1 MRTVIKHFLIDTISL
16 YIISQSVAGIVFA
29 EGMYTL
35 LLAGFVL
42 MLATL
47 IVKPIINVLLLP
59 INLITFGL
67 FKWVT
72 YAITLYLVTL
82 VVPGF
87 HLGEFIFKG
96 FSSYWFSVPGISL
109 SGVLAFIAFSFVIST
124 ISSILYW
131 IFK

>member
-1 MRTVIKHFLIDTISL
+1 MRGLIKHFLIDTVTL
-16 YIISQSVAGIVFA
+16 YLISQAVSGIVFI
-29 EGMYTL
+29 EGTYTL
-35 LLAGFVL
+35 FLAGFVL

-47 IVKPIINVLLLP
+47 IVRPVINILLLP

-87 HLGEFIFKG
+87 HLADFIFKG
-96 FSSYWFSVPGISL
+96 FNSYWFSIPGISL
-109 SGVLAFIAFSFVIST
+109 SGILAFIAFSFVIST
-124 ISSILYW
+124 VSSILYW

>member
-1 MRTVIKHFLIDTISL
+1 MRSLIKHFLIDTVTL
-16 YIISQSVAGIVFA
+16 YLISQAVLGITFT
-29 EGMYTL
+29 EGFYTL
-35 LLAGFVL
+35 FLAGFVL

-47 IVKPIINVLLLP
+47 VVRPVINVLLLP

-72 YAITLYLVTL
+72 YAVTLYLVTL

-87 HLGEFIFKG
+87 HLADFVFKG
-96 FSSYWFSVPGISL
+96 LSSYWFSIPGLSL
-109 SGVLAFIAFSFVIST
+109 SGLLAFIAFSFVIST
-124 ISSILYW
+124 VSSALYW

>member
-1 MRTVIKHFLIDTISL
+1 MRAIIKHFIIDTVTL
-16 YIISQSVAGIVFA
+16 YLISQAVNGITFT
-29 EGMYTL
+29 EGTYTL
-35 LLAGFVL
+35 LLAGLVL

-47 IVKPIINVLLLP
+47 VVRPIINVLLLP

-87 HLGEFIFKG
+87 QLADFVFKG
-96 FSSYWFSVPGISL
+96 FTSYWFSIPGISL
-109 SGVLAFIAFSFVIST
+109 SGILAFIAFSFIIST
-124 ISSILYW
+124 VSSLLYW

>member
-1 MRTVIKHFLIDTISL
+1 MRTIIKHFIIDTISL
-16 YIISQSVAGIVFA
+16 YLIAQAVNGIVFS
-29 EGMYTL
+29 EGLYTL

-59 INLITFGL
+59 LNLVTFGL

-87 HLGEFIFKG
+87 KLGSFLFAG
-96 FSSYWFSVPGISL
+96 YSSYWFSVPLDWIIITNIKQTS
-109 SGVLAFIAFSFVIST
+109 